1 MLTKIKNFFIIFLLV
16 WFMASCV
23 IIKTRAENDTATS
36 TNILPNA
43 GTTSSSM
50 DNFNLDGVNSG
61 TGNLNH
67 NSTHNGFTITC
78 GTQIS
83 GACGRAFN
91 GELESSRDMKVAA
104 DGTLVDV
111 TGVEGG
117 VTYTATQNKLDA
129 GIQLNSYFSVQ
140 NCEDGSSSFSCGAS
154 SGANDSYNLHVK
166 IKDSAGNT
174 LAEMTTTRLNDAGY
188 NSNSAKFH
196 DNLVWNGTG
205 ASHYEWYWE
214 GLDGSLST
222 SELRG
227 PNLLGAELLLDF
239 SIDDHEPLTL
249 QERTV
254 INEALNTT
262 ELTENEIYDI
272 ISGLE
277 SMIEEEFFA
286 SGSLEEGSRLEL
298 SIEETGLT
306 FEIASQETGAI
317 IMEAPMASQMFAPVM
332 EEMPIETLK
341 EEMVA
346 MVQEEMP
353 FMAMMEELAPPP
365 PPMEMMEEM
374 EEEEPPMMTM
384 RPGPM
389 IEEGPAPTEEGPSTS
404 RGPMP
409 MMIEE
414 EPQEEKPQQM
424 ASRPME
430 TAPAKKEMT
439 NAPREESRK
448 PEPTTARQEETQ
460 EEESR
465 EEPKETFTEE
475 APKKTAPKET
485 AKTEK
490 KPSSQSTIKST
501 RTKTA
506 SNKEQKAIQEGKA
519 KVANI
524 ARIMDKVDQNV
535 KDKSKNLQ
543 LKNLIKLDAM
553 TSDQVSLNLYNVPF
567 YKPKDIYLDQL
578 NMQDNRQIYVNVN
591 LATYV
596 ENDKITVNKKKLN
609 EIQLKKREILL
620 ELERLRNG

>member
-1 MLTKIKNFFIIFLLV
+1 MWKKIKPAIIAFFIFYFVLQCAI
-16 WFMASCV
+16 S
-23 IIKTRAENDTATS
+23 KAENDTATS

-43 GTTSSSM
+43 GTTSSNM

-78 GTQIS
+78 GTQIN
-83 GACGRAFN
+83 GACGKAFN

-104 DGTLVDV
+104 DGTLVDI
-111 TGVEGG
+111 TGVENG
-117 VTYTATQNKLDA
+117 VNYTATQNKLDG
-129 GIQLNSYFSVQ
+129 GIHLNSYFSVQ

-154 SGANDSYNLHVK
+154 SGADDSYNLHIK

-188 NSNSAKFH
+188 YSNSAKFN

-239 SIDDHEPLTL
+239 SIHDHEPLTL
-249 QERTV
+249 EERTV

-286 SGSLEEGSRLEL
+286 SGNLEEGSRLEL

-317 IMEAPMASQMFAPVM
+317 IMEAPMAQQMFAPVM

-374 EEEEPPMMTM
+374 EEEEPPMMTV

-389 IEEGPAPTEEGPSTS
+389 MEESPPKKMSSLPPGPAQKEEGP
-404 RGPMP
+404 ML
-409 MMIEE
+409 
-414 EPQEEKPQQM
+414 QEEMEEAP
-424 ASRPME
+424 SME
-430 TAPAKKEMT
+430 TAPAKEEVA
-439 NAPREESRK
+439 NEPREEPQERK
-448 PEPTTARQEETQ
+448 AITEK
-460 EEESR
+460 
-465 EEPKETFTEE
+465 PKETITKK
-475 APKKTAPKET
+475 APKKTAPRKT
-485 AKTEK
+485 VKTEK
-490 KPSSQSTIKST
+490 KPNSKST
-501 RTKTA
+501 VKSARTQATGD
-506 SNKEQKAIQEGKA
+506 KEQKAVQEGKA
-519 KVANI
+519 KITNVARVMEKI
-524 ARIMDKVDQNV
+524 DQNI

-553 TSDQVSLNLYNVPF
+553 TSDQASLNIYNVPF

-609 EIQLKKREILL
+609 EIQFRKQQILL

>member
-1 MLTKIKNFFIIFLLV
+1 MLTKIKNFFIVFLLV
-16 WFMASCV
+16 WFMGSCV
-23 IIKTRAENDTATS
+23 IMKAKAENDTATS

-43 GTTSSSM
+43 GTTSSNM

-78 GTQIS
+78 GTQIN
-83 GACGRAFN
+83 GACGKAFN

-104 DGTLVDV
+104 DGTLVGV
-111 TGVEGG
+111 TGVENG
-117 VTYTATQNKLDA
+117 VTYTATQEKLDG
-129 GIQLNSYFSVQ
+129 GIHLDSYFSVQ
-140 NCEDGSSSFSCGAS
+140 NCEDGSSSFSCGTS
-154 SGANDSYNLHVK
+154 QGADDSYNLHIK

-188 NSNSAKFH
+188 YSNSAKFH

-239 SIDDHEPLTL
+239 PIHDHEPLTT
-249 QERTV
+249 QEIAN

-277 SMIEEEFFA
+277 SMIEEEFFE
-286 SGSLEEGSRLEL
+286 SGQLEETNRIEISLEEGLV
-298 SIEETGLT
+298 IEV
-306 FEIASQETGAI
+306 ASKETGALV
-317 IMEAPMASQMFAPVM
+317 MESPMVQEMFSSVM

-341 EEMVA
+341 EEMIA
-346 MVQEEMP
+346 MVQEEVP
-353 FMAMMEELAPPP
+353 FMEMIEELAPPP
-365 PPMEMMEEM
+365 PASAMEEM
-374 EEEEPPMMTM
+374 EEEPKEVISLPS
-384 RPGPM
+384 
-389 IEEGPAPTEEGPSTS
+389 GPAQ
-404 RGPMP
+404 
-409 MMIEE
+409 
-414 EPQEEKPQQM
+414 QEETITKEEVTSAP
-424 ASRPME
+424 PME
-430 TAPAKKEMT
+430 TAPSKEEIA
-439 NAPREESRK
+439 NAPTEKPQEREEI
-448 PEPTTARQEETQ
+448 T
-460 EEESR
+460 
-465 EEPKETFTEE
+465 EEPKEEITEE
-475 APKKTAPKET
+475 APKENAPRET
-485 AKTEK
+485 VKAEK
-490 KPSSQSTIKST
+490 KPSSKGTVKST
-501 RTKTA
+501 RTQA
-506 SNKEQKAIQEGKA
+506 AGDKEQEAVQEGKA
-519 KVANI
+519 KITNVARVMEKI
-524 ARIMDKVDQNV
+524 DQNI

-553 TSDQVSLNLYNVPF
+553 TSDQASLNVYNVPF

-609 EIQLKKREILL
+609 EIQFKKQQILL

>member
-1 MLTKIKNFFIIFLLV
+1 MLTKIKNLFIVFLLV
-16 WFMASCV
+16 WFMGSCI
-23 IIKTRAENDTATS
+23 IIKAKAENDTATS

-78 GTQIS
+78 GTQIN

-91 GELESSRDMKVAA
+91 GELESSRDMKVSA

-117 VTYTATQNKLDA
+117 VTYTATQNKLDG

-140 NCEDGSSSFSCGAS
+140 NCEDGSSSFSCGTS
-154 SGANDSYNLHVK
+154 QGANDSYNLHVK

-239 SIDDHEPLTL
+239 PIDDHEPLTL

-277 SMIEEEFFA
+277 HMIEEEFFA
-286 SGSLEEGSRLEL
+286 SGNLEEGSRLEL

-306 FEIASQETGAI
+306 FEIASKETGAI
-317 IMEAPMASQMFAPVM
+317 IMEAPMASQMFSPVM

-353 FMAMMEELAPPP
+353 FMTMIEELAPPP
-365 PPMEMMEEM
+365 PASAMEEM
-374 EEEEPPMMTM
+374 EEEPKEVISLP
-384 RPGPM
+384 PGP
-389 IEEGPAPTEEGPSTS
+389 AQQ
-404 RGPMP
+404 
-409 MMIEE
+409 EE
-414 EPQEEKPQQM
+414 EPIAKEEVTSAP
-424 ASRPME
+424 PME
-430 TAPAKKEMT
+430 TAPAKEEMT
-439 NAPREESRK
+439 NEPRKEPQERK
-448 PEPTTARQEETQ
+448 AITEK
-460 EEESR
+460 
-465 EEPKETFTEE
+465 PKETITKKE
-475 APKKTAPKET
+475 PKKTAPRKT
-485 AKTEK
+485 VKTEK
-490 KPSSQSTIKST
+490 KSSSKGTVKSA
-501 RTKTA
+501 RTQATGD
-506 SNKEQKAIQEGKA
+506 KEQEAVQEGKA
-519 KVANI
+519 KITNVARVMEKI
-524 ARIMDKVDQNV
+524 DQNI

-553 TSDQVSLNLYNVPF
+553 TSDQASLNVYNVPF

-609 EIQLKKREILL
+609 EIQFKKQQILL